1 MLVEAESDPLLL
13 VEVDDLVLSELLVE
27 LLVEVEA
34 ILWLV
39 DTEVLTLWEFAIL

>member
-1 MLVEAESDPLLL
+1 MLVEAESDSLLL

>member
-34 ILWLV
+34 IIWLV

>member
-1 MLVEAESDPLLL
+1 MLVETDPDPLLL
-13 VEVDDLVLSELLVE
+13 VEVDDLVLSSLLVE

>member
-1 MLVEAESDPLLL
+1 MLVETDPDPLLL
-13 VEVDDLVLSELLVE
+13 VEVDDLVLSSLLVE

-34 ILWLV
+34 ILWLD

>member
-39 DTEVLTLWEFAIL
+39 DTEVLTLWEFAII

>member
-1 MLVEAESDPLLL
+1 MHVETDPDPLLL
-13 VEVDDLVLSELLVE
+13 VEADDLVLSSLLVE

-34 ILWLV
+34 ILSLV

>member
-39 DTEVLTLWEFAIL
+39 DTEVLTLWEFATL